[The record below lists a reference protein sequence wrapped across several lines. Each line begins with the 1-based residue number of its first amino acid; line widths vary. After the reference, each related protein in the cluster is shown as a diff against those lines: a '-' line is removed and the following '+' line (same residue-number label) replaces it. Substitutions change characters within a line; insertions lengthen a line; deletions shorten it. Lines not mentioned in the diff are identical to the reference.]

1 MNKPIIIVIL
11 SLFILG
17 SAWASIPQ
25 LISLQGK
32 LTNATTGAALNGNY
46 QMNFSIYN
54 VETIGDPLWYENQT
68 VAVSIGTYNVYL
80 GSYTALTLPFN
91 DSYWLETKI
100 YNGSGWETLTPRQRL
115 TSSPYSFSGGGWMG
129 YNNKITSIT
138 PTEPVG
144 IGTFYPNETLDVFGS
159 ISTKGPIK
167 SDVLQI
173 NDISYGSIPSDL
185 WIGDDAGYIY
195 SINPSKQ
202 ILNHGAT
209 SGSINSMSIFEGR
222 LWLAEGDGIL
232 FSCDSGGTCVY
243 YGTIGTS
250 LKASA
255 VYDNKL
261 WLGDSS
267 TGNLYSC
274 DPSGTCTDY
283 GSKADG
289 INFIVVFNGKLWLG
303 AQSGNIYA
311 CNTSGSCT
319 DYGDKG
325 NAITS
330 MAVFNGKLWL
340 GKNGGDLDSCDSS
353 GSCTNHGNNAKTILT
368 MVTFNNNLWIGNGR
382 DLSECNTA
390 GSCTDH
396 GAKGYRQCNN
406 KACSLY
412 TDYNLSAMAIYNGYL
427 WIGDQAGNLYE
438 CYTGGTCYWRNFLN
452 MGGTSSMIIFIPS
465 SFGNTIYI
473 NQGLVGIGTNLPT
486 NVLSVIGNASI
497 SGKTG
502 IGLDSPSTMLDV
514 YGTVT
519 SSSADMYFTTSSW
532 LVNFKLPTSGV
543 VYWPAYVNSAWAIGI
558 TGDDIFRIFHSTAS
572 DTSAAPVYDFI
583 IAPNASDLSGPAAIG
598 IGLIDGVSV
607 PLALLHV
614 NGSAIING
622 TLDVDQINNL
632 KAITTNVDGA
642 AGNFSTINESSYG
655 IYVEC
660 INGSTNCV
668 RFGVTGGATWIFND
682 TGYYLLTG
690 TKSGV
695 FKTLRDELATYY
707 AVESPTVELT
717 VSGSGQLKDGI
728 AKVEF
733 DYPFNESLS
742 DKVPV
747 RVLITP
753 TEKCSGLYVEEKS
766 MNGFTVKI
774 YGDCP
779 NDATFD
785 WLAVGRRIHYGPGEH
800 GDTNSNLT
808 IAK

>member
-1 MNKPIIIVIL
+1 MMNKPIIIVIL

-32 LTNATTGAALNGNY
+32 LTNSTTGAALNGNY

-54 VETIGDPLWYENQT
+54 VETNGDPLWYENQT

-115 TSSPYSFSGGGWMG
+115 TSSPYSFSGGGWMD
-129 YNNKITSIT
+129 YSSKITSIT

-144 IGTFYPNETLDVFGS
+144 IGTSFPNETLDVFGS
-159 ISTKGPIK
+159 ISAKGPIK
-167 SDVLQI
+167 SDGLQI
-173 NDISYGSIPSDL
+173 NDIIYGSIPSDL
-185 WIGDDAGYIY
+185 WIGDDIGYIY

-232 FSCDSGGTCVY
+232 FSCDNGGTCSY
-243 YGTIGTS
+243 YGAIGTS

-261 WLGDSS
+261 WLGDNS

-274 DPSGTCTDY
+274 DSSGTCTNH

-289 INFIVVFNGKLWLG
+289 INFIAVFNGKLWLG
-303 AQSGNIYA
+303 AQSGNVYA
-311 CNTSGSCT
+311 CDSSGICT

-330 MAVFNGKLWL
+330 MAVFNGQLWL
-340 GKNGGDLDSCDSS
+340 GKNNGDLDSCNSS
-353 GSCTNHGNNAKTILT
+353 GSCTNHGNNANTILT

-382 DLSECNTA
+382 DLSMCNTA

-396 GAKGYRQCNN
+396 GAKGYRYCQN
-406 KACSLY
+406 KGCSLY
-412 TDYNLSAMAIYNGYL
+412 TDYNLSAMAVYNGYL

-438 CYTGGTCYWRNFLN
+438 CYTDGTCYFVKALDI
-452 MGGTSSMIIFIPS
+452 GGTSSMIIFSPS

-473 NQGLVGIGTNLPT
+473 NQGLVGIGTTTPT

-497 SGKTG
+497 TG
-502 IGLDSPSTMLDV
+502 PTTLGSTLTTT
-514 YGTVT
+514 GTIYT
-519 SSSADMYFTTSSW
+519 TGDDYFTTGYWYKSIS
-532 LVNFKLPTSGV
+532 LPTSGTLF
-543 VYWPAYVNSAWAIGI
+543 WPAYVNSAWAIGI
-558 TGDDIFRIFHSTAS
+558 TGDDVFRIFHSTAS
-572 DTSAAPVYDFI
+572 DTSAPAVFDFI
-583 IAPNASDLSGPAAIG
+583 IAPNASDLGGPAAVG

-632 KAITTNVDGA
+632 KAVTTIADGA
-642 AGNFSTINESSYG
+642 AGNFSTTENSSYG

-660 INGSTNCV
+660 ANDSTNCV
-668 RFGVTGGATWIFND
+668 RFGVTGGALWTFNS
-682 TGYYLLTG
+682 TGYYLITG
-690 TKSGV
+690 TKSGI
-695 FKTLRDELATYY
+695 FNTSRGLLETYY

-717 VSGSGQLKDGI
+717 VSGSGQLKEGI

-785 WLAVGRRIHYGPGEH
+785 WLAIGRRIAYGPGEH
-800 GDTNSNLT
+800 GDTNSNIT
-808 IAK
+808 IVK